1 MLNRRDGVSKGV
13 SSSTQEKMEFAKK
26 RDMKSILSQ
35 KELKILNSFKN
46 SIKK

>member
-1 MLNRRDGVSKGV
+1 MFNRKTGVAKGV
-13 SSSTQEKMEFAKK
+13 SSSAQEKAEFAKK

-35 KELKILNSFKN
+35 KENSILNQFKK